1 MQSNRAR
8 AAIGV
13 VTIAVVVVLFIV
25 LSGGDDNKSST
36 TNAST
41 TQTSA
46 GTTQTGN
53 GTTQTTTPK
62 PPPAKV
68 ITIQGGKP
76 VGGIQKL
83 EYTKG
88 DRIRFV
94 VKSDVSDE
102 VHVHGYDIPKDVKAG
117 GQVAISFP
125 ADLEGVFEIELES
138 RKEQIAELRVNP

>member
-1 MQSNRAR
+1 MQSNRVR

-13 VTIAVVVVLFIV
+13 ATIAVIVVLFIV
-25 LSGGDDNKSST
+25 LSGGDDNKSTT
-36 TNAST
+36 TNAATST
-41 TQTSA
+41 TTTS
-46 GTTQTGN
+46 GTET
-53 GTTQTTTPK
+53 TTTPAQ
-62 PPPAKV
+62 PAEKTV
-68 ITIQGGKP
+68 VVRGGKP
-76 VGGIQKL
+76 VGGVQKL

-117 GQVAISFP
+117 GSVRFSFP
-125 ADLEGVFEIELES
+125 ANLEGVFEIELES

>member
-13 VTIAVVVVLFIV
+13 VTVAVVVVLFIV

-41 TQTSA
+41 TQTTG
-46 GTTQTGN
+46 GTTQ
-53 GTTQTTTPK
+53 TTPK
-62 PPPAKV
+62 PPPPKV
-68 ITIQGGKP
+68 ITVAGGKP

-88 DRIRFV
+88 DQIRFV

-117 GQVAISFP
+117 GQVSFSFP
-125 ADLEGVFEIELES
+125 ADLEGVFEVELES

>member
-13 VTIAVVVVLFIV
+13 ATIALIVVLFIV

-36 TNAST
+36 TNAAT
-41 TQTSA
+41 TPTTTGSS
-46 GTTQTGN
+46 GTT
-53 GTTQTTTPK
+53 TTTPAA
-62 PPPAKV
+62 PAPKTV
-68 ITIQGGKP
+68 VVRGGKP
-76 VGGIQKL
+76 VGGVQKL
-83 EYTKG
+83 EFTKG

-117 GQVAISFP
+117 GSVRFSFP
-125 ADLEGVFEIELES
+125 AKLEGVFEVELED

>member
-13 VTIAVVVVLFIV
+13 ITIAVIVVLFIV
-25 LSGGDDNKSST
+25 LSGGDDNQSST

-41 TQTSA
+41 TQTNA
-46 GTTQTGN
+46 GTTQT
-53 GTTQTTTPK
+53 TSTPK
-62 PPPAKV
+62 PPAPKV
-68 ITIQGGKP
+68 ITVKGGKP
-76 VGGIQKL
+76 VGGVQKL

-94 VKSDVSDE
+94 VRSDVSDE

-117 GQVAISFP
+117 GGVSFNFP
-125 ADLEGVFEIELES
+125 AKLEGVFEIELES

>member
-13 VTIAVVVVLFIV
+13 ITIAVVVVLFIV

-36 TNAST
+36 TNASNTQT
-41 TQTSA
+41 TQS
-46 GTTQTGN
+46 N
-53 GTTQTTTPK
+53 GTTETTTTPT

-68 ITIQGGKP
+68 ITVEGGKP

-83 EYTKG
+83 DYTKG

-117 GQVAISFP
+117 GQVSFSFP
-125 ADLEGVFEIELES
+125 ANLEGIFEIELES